1 MIEGQHGEN
10 AKCFIRKP
18 LVRHLDTC
26 VGKTLGSLDV
36 SGVFKRKADKPK
48 VTGIAGD
55 VIEQSVLQLRSN
67 PKKEPDIE
75 VDGIQYEVKTTGVR
89 KPKRGDALWEAKEPM
104 TITAVSPE
112 TITSEDYSNSSFWH
126 KIEHLLIFYYHYNS
140 PTTVKS
146 FEYAK
151 FPLLDY
157 QFHEASD
164 FSDEEREMLKG
175 DWEQIRSFIDYLQT
189 NYGAACA
196 EEYPRLSHELRE
208 TLLLLDTAP
217 KWPNR
222 PRFRFKRS
230 FVSSIVQKHFSKKK
244 LEQLPDS
251 IPNFRELDEKCY
263 ALQVRYHGMTV
274 GQLCKEFGIKVS
286 NEFKAITEPII
297 IRMFGGKSRSMRE
310 VEFFSKVGIWG
321 KSFTITRAGGRTED
335 AKFFTIDFDEFMEDS
350 ISFEDSQF
358 YEFFSSNRILI
369 AVFEEPDL
377 ESPLTDNRFLGFR
390 TIVFREDF
398 IDNEVRFLWTRIR
411 NLVRNNEL
419 RDVPVLDSTGKQIV
433 NKNGLLRSAPNLPK
447 SSEGPLFVR
456 GTGRDSSD
464 KHECVNGVKMY
475 SQQVWMRGDYIAKLL
490 EETCP
495 IATSQWPHDDRA
507 IE

>member
-10 AKCFIRKP
+10 SNCFVRGP
-18 LVRHLDTC
+18 LVRHLGAC
-26 VGKTLGSLDV
+26 VGKTLGDLDLAE
-36 SGVFKRKADKPK
+36 VFKRNAGKPK

-55 VIEQSVLQLRSN
+55 VIEQSILQLRSN
-67 PKKEPDIE
+67 SKQEPDIE
-75 VDGIQYEVKTTGVR
+75 VNDVKYEVKTTGVR

-112 TITSEDYSNSSFWH
+112 TITSECYSDSAFWH

-140 PTTVKS
+140 PTTVKA
-146 FEYAK
+146 FEYAN

-164 FSDEEREMLKG
+164 FSQEEREMLQG

-189 NYGAACA
+189 NYGDACTD
-196 EEYPRLSHELRE
+196 EYPRLSHELRE

-230 FVSSIVQKHFSKKK
+230 FVSSIVQKHFSTKR
-244 LEQLPDS
+244 LEQLPES
-251 IPNFRELDEKCY
+251 IPNFRELDEKCHE
-263 ALQVRYHGMTV
+263 LQMKYRGLTV
-274 GQLCKEFGIKVS
+274 GQLCKEFGLKVAKD
-286 NEFKAITEPII
+286 FKAITEPII
-297 IRMFGGKSRSMRE
+297 IRMFGGKSKSMRQ
-310 VEFFSKVGIWG
+310 VEFFSKVGVWG

-377 ESPLTDNRFLGFR
+377 QSPLTDNKFIGFR

-398 IDNEVRFLWTRIR
+398 INNEVRDLWNRIR
-411 NLVRNNEL
+411 DLIRNNKL
-419 RDVPVLDSTGKQIV
+419 RDVPVLDSRGRQVINKTGIPS
-433 NKNGLLRSAPNLPK
+433 SAPNLPK
-447 SSEGPLFVR
+447 ASEGPLFVR

-464 KHECVNGVKMY
+464 KRECVNGIKMY
-475 SQQVWMRGDYIAKLL
+475 SQQVWIRGDYIAKLL
-490 EETCP
+490 EDTYP
-495 IATSQWPHDDRA
+495 VAKSA
-507 IE
+507 SA